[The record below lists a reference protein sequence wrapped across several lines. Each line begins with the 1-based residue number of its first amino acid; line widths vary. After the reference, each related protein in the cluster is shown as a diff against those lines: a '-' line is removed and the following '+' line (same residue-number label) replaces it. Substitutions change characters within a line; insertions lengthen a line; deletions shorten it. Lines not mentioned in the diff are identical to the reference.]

1 MYDIYY
7 NLLIDNN
14 FLGGAIQ
21 YQSIEVLCRYLAV
34 AMSIGTFVLVVLCI
48 FACFKKVCKWFI

>member
-1 MYDIYY
+1 MYDLYY

-21 YQSIEVLCRYLAV
+21 YQSIETLCRYLAV
-34 AMSIGTFVLVVLCI
+34 GMSITTFVLTILL
-48 FACFKKVCKWFI
+48 FFGLFRKVCKWFI

>member
-1 MYDIYY
+1 MYDMYY

-21 YQSIEVLCRYLAV
+21 YESIQILCRYLAV
-34 AMSIGTFVLVVLCI
+34 AMSITTFISVVLCL
-48 FACFKKVCKWFI
+48 FAIFKKVCKWFS

>member
-21 YQSIEVLCRYLAV
+21 YDSIETLCRYLAV
-34 AMSIGTFVLVVLCI
+34 AMSIGTFIFVVLCFI
-48 FACFKKVCKWFI
+48 ACFKKVCKWLA